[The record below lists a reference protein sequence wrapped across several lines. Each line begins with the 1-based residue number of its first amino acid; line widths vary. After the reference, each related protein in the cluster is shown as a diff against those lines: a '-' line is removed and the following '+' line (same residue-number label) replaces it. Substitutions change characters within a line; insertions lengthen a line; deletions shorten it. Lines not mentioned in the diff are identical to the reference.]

1 MDIFSIGATIVGGHL
16 LSEILNKKSTEPA
29 EAGASGQ
36 VGELIEPEQQR
47 LPFGPIALDAGI
59 GADWEI
65 AVWNAYRDVTD
76 GAEERLSEFSA
87 ALEADG
93 MPLASGVL
101 RARALE
107 IHRMKEAL
115 KARSQVIAAAEAA
128 ATNAPSKPPTIPAPP
143 AEEEEEEP
151 VAAAPPAPVK
161 VKSKRKVKL
170 ETAPAVDVDLGE
182 LAAVPTTA
190 NGSARPHV

>member
-115 KARSQVIAAAEAA
+115 KARSQVVAAAEAA

-143 AEEEEEEP
+143 AEEEP
-151 VAAAPPAPVK
+151 VAAAPVK
-161 VKSKRKVKL
+161 VKSRRAAKVKL

-190 NGSARPHV
+190 NGSARPHA